1 MNNVI
6 LSGENPQFG
15 QRLSQL
21 GYHVI
26 YSEYLPDLIPYER
39 RHADMQCL
47 IIGQTAFVLKECQAL
62 AERLKNSYHV
72 ILADKD
78 ISGEYPKNVLLNAA
92 VIGKNVIANTK
103 YLDKN
108 VKEYCLNEG
117 YQLIHV
123 NQGYA
128 KCSCAVVSDHAL
140 ITADKG
146 IYNSLK
152 EYNIEVLLIRQ
163 GRVQLK
169 GANYGFIGGASGL
182 DIRHGERILYFS
194 GNISAHPDYDK
205 ISEFCRKHHTRI
217 YSLTDM
223 ELYDIGGMLFC

>member
-21 GYHVI
+21 GYNVI
-26 YSEYLPDLIPYER
+26 YSEYLHGLIPYER

-47 IIGQTAFVLKECQAL
+47 IIGQTAFVLKDCHAI
-62 AERLKNSYHV
+62 AERLESSYHV
-72 ILADKD
+72 VFTEKD
-78 ISGEYPKNVLLNAA
+78 INGKYPNNVLLNAA
-92 VIGKNVIANTK
+92 VVGKYLIANTK
-103 YLDKN
+103 YLDKS

-140 ITADKG
+140 ITADRG

-169 GANYGFIGGASGL
+169 GADYGFIGGASGL

-194 GNISAHPDYDK
+194 GNICAHPDYDM
-205 ISEFCRKHHTRI
+205 ISEFCGKHQTRI
-217 YSLTDM
+217 YPLTDT
-223 ELYDIGGMLFC
+223 ELYDIGGMIFC

>member
-1 MNNVI
+1 M
-6 LSGENPQFG
+6 
-15 QRLSQL
+15 
-21 GYHVI
+21 
-26 YSEYLPDLIPYER
+26 YSERLPGLIPYER

-47 IIGQTAFVLKECQAL
+47 IIGQTAFVLKECHAI
-62 AERLKNSYHV
+62 AERLKGSYHIV
-72 ILADKD
+72 LTEKD
-78 ISGEYPKNVLLNAA
+78 INGKYPNNVLLNAA
-92 VIGKNVIANTK
+92 VVGKNVIANTK
-103 YLDKN
+103 YLDKT

-140 ITADKG
+140 ITADRG

-182 DIRHGERILYFS
+182 EINNGERILYFS
-194 GNISAHPDYDK
+194 GNISGHPDYDM
-205 ISEFCRKHHTRI
+205 ISDFCRKHQTRI
-217 YSLTDM
+217 YPLTET
-223 ELYDIGGMLFC
+223 ELYDIGGMVFC